1 MSKHV
6 KLEVNLVFSEKINTD
21 EDIQEIVT
29 NVLNGLVREVNGI
42 GLSPENSDVFTMRIE
57 VNEPFSGAN
66 DKYCFM

>member
-29 NVLNGLVREVNGI
+29 NVLNGLVREVDGI
-42 GLSPENSDVFTMRIE
+42 PENSDVFTMRIE